1 MCLVIESRD
10 EPSVPYGIYNKYPIY
25 IYIMT
30 DIQYVNYSSK
40 DDDVDD
46 KLEILILPGYYL

>member
-1 MCLVIESRD
+1 
-10 EPSVPYGIYNKYPIY
+10 
-25 IYIMT
+25 MT